1 MSSII
6 EHFKDLQ
13 RHPQPWRLQIL
24 ELLHALMSLHREA
37 LKTMGNESLI
47 AISELV
53 SGEKDPRNLMVIVSV
68 LKVIM
73 VEWDISDHAEVS
85 SPRRGREPWL
95 MSFRCFLTLFSV
107 TFQSL
112 SNRHQTIHMGYQRKT
127 LKAG

>member
-13 RHPQPWRLQIL
+13 LYPQPRRLQIL

-37 LKTMGNESLI
+37 LKNMGNESLV

-53 SGEKDPRNLMVIVSV
+53 SGEKDPRNLMIIFSV

-73 VEWDISDHAEVS
+73 IEWDITDYAEVA
-85 SPRRGREPWL
+85 SPCRG
-95 MSFRCFLTLFSV
+95 
-107 TFQSL
+107 
-112 SNRHQTIHMGYQRKT
+112 
-127 LKAG
+127 LKS